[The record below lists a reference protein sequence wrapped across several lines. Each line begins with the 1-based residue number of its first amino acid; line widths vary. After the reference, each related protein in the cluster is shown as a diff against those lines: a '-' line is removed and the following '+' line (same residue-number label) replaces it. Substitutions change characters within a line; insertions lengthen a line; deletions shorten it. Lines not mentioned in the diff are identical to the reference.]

1 MSRSRW
7 GGFRKGRSRY
17 QQWWNTLRTPEAETE
32 SIAAPTET
40 TGFDYTTAQGIWNL
54 NSTVQFY
61 KGNTPPETPAGG
73 DTGGDTGGGGGGATL
88 AFEGYASNTSFSGN
102 GYTINFSSLTG
113 GGVASS
119 GDLAI
124 LIVGIAPYYDR
135 KFDTISQ
142 EVSSSGWTLLQ
153 GPLNAVDVRG
163 SGARVYYKTLG
174 AGETS
179 VSIAN
184 ATGKSGYLY
193 GPNYAS
199 SGGFVLVFSDSSN
212 SPSSVATNERSNTS
226 QPNFGSY
233 SGLTS
238 GNFILDWAASGSGHG
253 GSGTFTSSDYDTVA
267 SVAANNA
274 SDITVGIGVKQVSSS
289 TFSGTLTHSVDA
301 TAHSTVYGQ
310 IVIS

>member
-1 MSRSRW
+1 MGRSRW
-7 GGFRKGRSRY
+7 GGFRKGRKRY
-17 QQWWNTLRTPEAETE
+17 SNWWTDLRTPDAATE
-32 SIAAPTET
+32 SVEAPASPTE
-40 TGFDYTTAQGIWNL
+40 FDYTTAQGIWNL

-61 KGNTPPETPAGG
+61 KGNAPAEGG
-73 DTGGDTGGGGGGATL
+73 DGGGGGGGGGGATI
-88 AFEGYASNTSFSGN
+88 AFEGYASNTSTNGN

-124 LIVGIAPYYDR
+124 LIVGISPYYDR
-135 KFDTISQ
+135 RSDTISQ

-153 GPLNAVDVRG
+153 GPLNAVSTRG
-163 SGARVYYKTLG
+163 SGARIYYKTLG

-179 VSIAN
+179 VSIGSAYGN
-184 ATGKSGYLY
+184 SGYLY
-193 GPNYAS
+193 GPGYSS
-199 SGGFVLVFSDSSN
+199 SGGFVLVFSGNSNNPSGLGTSQKSN
-212 SPSSVATNERSNTS
+212 SS
-226 QPNFGSY
+226 QPSFVSY

-238 GNFILDWAASGSGHG
+238 GNFILDWVVSGSGHG

-267 SVAANNA
+267 SVAANDT
-274 SDITVGIGVKQVSSS
+274 SDITVGIGVKQVASL